1 MARIVVTVLFLWT
14 SIVAS
19 ATVINP
25 ERFDI
30 VKDGKATPIV
40 IDENDWKGVLRAAN
54 NLSDDVRKVT
64 GVASPVKFDTSVP
77 LHQPSIIVGTIGKS
91 QIIDKL
97 IKKKKL
103 NVKQIKDRWEAY
115 VITVVDDNMIIAGSD
130 KRGTIYGIYTL
141 SEYIGVSPWY
151 WMADAPIVHKDELW
165 YNYDV
170 NECLYETGDSR
181 ERMNGLWHCVKSF
194 I

>member
-77 LHQPSIIVGTIGKS
+77 LH
-91 QIIDKL
+91 
-97 IKKKKL
+97 
-103 NVKQIKDRWEAY
+103 
-115 VITVVDDNMIIAGSD
+115 
-130 KRGTIYGIYTL
+130 
-141 SEYIGVSPWY
+141 
-151 WMADAPIVHKDELW
+151 
-165 YNYDV
+165 
-170 NECLYETGDSR
+170 
-181 ERMNGLWHCVKSF
+181 
-194 I
+194 